1 MNLPSTHWTMIAGPD
16 DNHGQ
21 IIGSLFSRNF
31 PSWNKDHCVGAVS
44 IDTESTLSGHILFT
58 AYTN

>member
-1 MNLPSTHWTMIAGPD
+1 MNLPSTHWTMLAGPD

-21 IIGSLFSRNF
+21 IIDYLFSQNF

-44 IDTESTLSGHILFT
+44 IDIESTLSGHILFT
-58 AYTN
+58 ACTN

>member
-1 MNLPSTHWTMIAGPD
+1 MIAGPD
-16 DNHGQ
+16 DNPGQ

-31 PSWNKDHCVGAVS
+31 PSWNKDHCVGTVS